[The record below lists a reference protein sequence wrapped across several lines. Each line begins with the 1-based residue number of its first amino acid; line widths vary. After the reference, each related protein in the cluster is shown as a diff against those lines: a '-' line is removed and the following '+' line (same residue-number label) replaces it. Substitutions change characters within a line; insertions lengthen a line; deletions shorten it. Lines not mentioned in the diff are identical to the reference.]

1 MLTCLLLLA
10 LEQNGQVESKDFSMD
25 AQATALRATI
35 KVINLTTNHEASGV
49 IVKQEAKAVYFL
61 TAAHVAKPDDKL
73 AISVF
78 TAESY
83 PKAAEVYKSATVLAS
98 DPQRDIAVIRLFT
111 TDTMPRV
118 LPLCPPK
125 KVVDGKDFPALS
137 VGCGDD
143 KAPLCRVETVI
154 RKIKVQRPGEKG
166 TTLTWEAAIAQAKGR
181 SGGALVDK
189 RGFVVGIA
197 SGTNDDH
204 GYYVHID
211 EINRF
216 LKENALDQLY
226 EEKMK

>member
-1 MLTCLLLLA
+1 MLTCVLLLA
-10 LEQNGQVESKDFSMD
+10 LSQNGQVESKDFSMD
-25 AQATALRATI
+25 AQAVALHATV
-35 KVINLTTNHEASGV
+35 KVVNFTTNLEASAVV
-49 IVKQEAKAVYFL
+49 IKQEAKAVYFL

-83 PKAAEVYKSATVLAS
+83 PKAAEVYKTATVLAS
-98 DPQRDIAVIRLFT
+98 DPEKDIAVIRLFT
-111 TDTMPRV
+111 TDTMPGV

-137 VGCGDD
+137 VGCGDG
-143 KAPLCRVETVI
+143 KAPVCRVEMVL
-154 RKIKVQRPGEKG
+154 RKIKVQRPREKG
-166 TTLTWEAAIAQAKGR
+166 TTLTWEAAAAQPKGR
-181 SGGALVDK
+181 SGSPLVDK
-189 RGFVVGIA
+189 RGFVVGVA

-216 LKENALDQLY
+216 LKENALERLY